1 MRLSIE
7 PGVKIRGDRHLI
19 SQALANLLDN
29 ALKYAGSGEIEIR
42 VFRDEGRAVLEIAD
56 RGPGIPEADRETVL
70 DRFVRLEASRTT
82 PGNGLGLSLVRAI
95 VRRHGGAVVLED
107 NRPGLRVRLE
117 FSPIET

>member
-1 MRLSIE
+1 L
-7 PGVKIRGDRHLI
+7 L

-29 ALKYAGSGEIEIR
+29 ALKYAGAGEIEIR
-42 VFRDEGRAVLEIAD
+42 VFRRDGRAALEVAD

-95 VRRHGGAVVLED
+95 VRRHGGAIVLEE

-117 FSPIET
+117 FANLAT